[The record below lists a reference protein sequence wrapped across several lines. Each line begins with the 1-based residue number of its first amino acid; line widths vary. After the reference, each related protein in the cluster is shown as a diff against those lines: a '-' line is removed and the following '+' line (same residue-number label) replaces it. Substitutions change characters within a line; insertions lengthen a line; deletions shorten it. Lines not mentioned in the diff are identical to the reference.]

1 MTLSILFRNC
11 CVTLLLLLNQN
22 CYAFSPRLTQTT
34 SFVTSTRLSVNGDDS
49 STSNSL
55 AITEEKTQ
63 LFSAFAALSLPDQY
77 DAVLTGLCAKLLDDN
92 KSNNLDKQALQ
103 DPMQLVQEMNE
114 KNIPASPRSLMALV
128 DSTVKTQDAPTMAA
142 VLSLCRRNRQGI
154 AQYGAQQ
161 ADLLLLPATPTTTVK
176 CPDGTVKTRRE
187 RLQSVDAVPS
197 DNRVEETTAAL
208 SFGTFLA
215 VCTTTNVLGMSDIT
229 PLTNVL
235 LWGAISV
242 GVVDNFYDILTQAT
256 QWAAKEMDKDDWKLP
271 AKDTLPLG
279 LGSGKWTGNVVRGLT
294 RLLTV
299 DAERE
304 SRCEAA
310 ALYAA
315 YVLGLPCF
323 AFRPNAY
330 ESSVLV
336 VESIQED
343 SPVDSLLTSSGIL
356 RMLVWLMA
364 PVAMESAFYP
374 QLIMSDPREAAGF
387 LDRLE
392 ELPELANSPDLWWR
406 NNPKE
411 REDLLQWAYAEA
423 DLLLRTNRPQVTE
436 MAQRLTG
443 GAATVGDCVAVMEN
457 W

>member
-1 MTLSILFRNC
+1 MTLTD
-11 CVTLLLLLNQN
+11 V
-22 CYAFSPRLTQTT
+22 P
-34 SFVTSTRLSVNGDDS
+34 
-49 STSNSL
+49 
-55 AITEEKTQ
+55 
-63 LFSAFAALSLPDQY
+63 LSLSHTTQ
-77 DAVLTGLCAKLLDDN
+77 
-92 KSNNLDKQALQ
+92 
-103 DPMQLVQEMNE
+103 
-114 KNIPASPRSLMALV
+114 
-128 DSTVKTQDAPTMAA
+128 STVKTQDAPTMAE

-161 ADLLLLPATPTTTVK
+161 TELLLLPATPSTQIK
-176 CPDGTVKTRRE
+176 CPDGTIKTRQE
-187 RLQSVDAVPS
+187 RLQSVDPVPT
-197 DNRVEETTAAL
+197 DNRAEETSAAL
-208 SFGTFLA
+208 AFGTFLA
-215 VCTTTNVLGMSDIT
+215 VCTTTNVLGMNEIT

-256 QWAAKEMDKDDWKLP
+256 QWAAKEMNKDDWKLP
-271 AKDTLPLG
+271 SKDTLPLG
-279 LGSGKWTGNVVRGLT
+279 LGSGQWTGNVVRGLT

-304 SRCEAA
+304 SKCEAA

-336 VESIQED
+336 VESIQKD

-364 PVAMESAFYP
+364 PVAMERALYP
-374 QLIMSDPREAAGF
+374 QLIMSDPREATGF

-392 ELPELANSPDLWWR
+392 ELPELTNSQDLWWR
-406 NNPKE
+406 NNPQE
-411 REDLLQWAYAEA
+411 RQDLLQWAYAEA
-423 DLLLRTNRPQVTE
+423 DFLLRINRPQVTE
-436 MAQRLTG
+436 IAQRLTG